1 MSVIHGVCLP
11 PPLPRSSRFKC
22 DRGELRGASA
32 LSFAA
37 VSNVGG
43 FVPKLHGAPTKRHQ
57 VRTVV
62 VCSFFFFFF
71 LIIARDA
78 F

>member
-1 MSVIHGVCLP
+1 MNTLSVYLFSFDVTAISNV
-11 PPLPRSSRFKC
+11 RV
-22 DRGELRGASA
+22 ELQGASV

-37 VSNVGG
+37 VSNVRG

-57 VRTVV
+57 VTTVV
-62 VCSFFFFFF
+62 VCFFNYS
-71 LIIARDA
+71 RNA